1 MSGIIGNNIVRNGLV
16 LCLDAGSSKSCSG
29 QPVTNLLTYSDTI
42 NSVWYG
48 YCGPT
53 SNITYNTTDV
63 TDPSGTNTAVKIARN
78 NSNGCFGVGDVAMG
92 LLYSISPGV
101 ILSSGK
107 TYTASIYARG
117 ASGGETFVYGLNDT
131 HGVGT
136 TLTSGWVRYT
146 TTFSNITNTDR
157 GFQFYNSTA
166 TSQVYYVWGPQVTLG
181 TVAGDYVAS
190 VGAANGTKNLTF
202 RDLSGNNNNSLFV
215 NNPIY
220 STANI
225 GNISFDGSAQY
236 VSIDNSS
243 SLQVADTFT
252 VCAWIKANNLSAR
265 YGIFSTRLTNPS
277 GAWQFEV
284 GTGSSGTNR
293 ILITGLGTWIAE
305 SVDNVISSG
314 QWCYISV
321 VKVNNATQG
330 ASLYVNGY
338 LVSNSTTSAYTIS
351 NNSDAKRIAQG
362 TGSGQHFPG
371 SMGQVYLYNRALS
384 ASEILQN
391 FNATRKRF
399 NI

>member
-1 MSGIIGNNIVRNGLV
+1 MSGIIGNNIVKNGLV
-16 LCLDAGSSKSCSG
+16 LCLDVASPKSCTG
-29 QPVTNLLTYSDTI
+29 QPLTNLLTYTDSF
-42 NSVWYG
+42 SSPWGG

-53 SNITYNTTDV
+53 TNITFNTTDI
-63 TDPSGTNTAVKIARN
+63 TDPLGTNTAMKVVRG
-78 NSNGCFGVGDVAMG
+78 SNVICNGTEAWG
-92 LLYSISPGV
+92 LLYNPVSA
-101 ILSSGK
+101 ILSTGGS
-107 TYTASIYARG
+107 YTVSFYARG
-117 ASGGETFVYGLNDT
+117 ASGGETLDFGLNDSHMT
-131 HGVGT
+131 YSQALT
-136 TLTSGWVRYT
+136 TTWTRYTYSNSSITDTSRGMQFRNTSGNCT
-146 TTFSNITNTDR
+146 
-157 GFQFYNSTA
+157 
-166 TSQVYYVWGPQVTLG
+166 YYVWGPQ
-181 TVAGDYVAS
+181 TVYGSIAGSYLVS
-190 VGAANGTKNLTF
+190 SGANNGTANLTWK
-202 RDLSGNNNNSLFV
+202 DMSGNNNNSLFI

-236 VSIDNSS
+236 ASINNSS

-305 SVDNVISSG
+305 SVDNVINSG

-330 ASLYVNGY
+330 ASLFVNGY

-391 FNATRKRF
+391 FNSTRKRF